1 MLSILSLFGKSL
13 TFTQCTSYFSM
24 SSDKKNGVLH
34 FWHLKKEDNLC
45 PQLKFKNERAMICN
59 NLLNILHVMT

>member
-1 MLSILSLFGKSL
+1 MF
-13 TFTQCTSYFSM
+13 
-24 SSDKKNGVLH
+24 SDKKNGVLH